1 MEIGGDVRERAL
13 ELVRL
18 LRDPNLPDSETDG
31 PLVELE
37 RITRCPHVSDLM
49 FFRDPSLS
57 DEEVVDQALSYR
69 PFT

>member
-1 MEIGGDVRERAL
+1 MDVGDDTKGRAL

-18 LRDPNLPDSETDG
+18 LRDPRLPDSETDSL
-31 PLVELE
+31 LVELV

-57 DEEVVDQALSYR
+57 DQEVVEQALSYR

>member
-1 MEIGGDVRERAL
+1 MTKERAL

-18 LRDPNLPDSETDG
+18 LRDPRLPDSEADG
-31 PLVELE
+31 LLLELE

-57 DEEVVDQALSYR
+57 DQEVVKQAISYR
-69 PFT
+69 PFS